1 MLNRFH
7 KIRNWEY
14 WPAYV
19 VYTPAFIYWVGQ
31 AIRFRSAT
39 FYRWVNP
46 AIPNGGLHG
55 DSKKEIY
62 DLLPEWSFPKTTLV
76 RKEQAFDSKQIL
88 QEMGLEFPVLLKP
101 DIGCRGVDV
110 KRVNSH
116 EEILDYHQGSEKDYL
131 IQEWIDL
138 PNELGLFYC
147 KIPGEKRG
155 RITGLTLKSFLTVTG
170 DGRSSI
176 KDLLQKAPR
185 SRMQI
190 EKLEKTFNLN
200 VILRLN
206 ENKCMVPYGNHN
218 RGTQFINGNQYI
230 SPALEEYFENLLGGI
245 PGFHYG
251 RLDIRYNTI
260 EELEQGLNFKI
271 IELNGAKSE
280 PTHIYDTSTSFWK
293 GQREIFRHLQLFM
306 CIVEKNRI

>member
-14 WPAYV
+14 WPVYV

-62 DLLPEWSFPKTTLV
+62 DLLPQWSFPKTTLV
-76 RKEQAFDSKQIL
+76 RKEQAFDSKHIL
-88 QEMGLEFPVLLKP
+88 QEMGLQFPVLLKP

-116 EEILDYHQGSEKDYL
+116 EEIREYHQASEKDYL

-155 RITGLTLKSFLTVTG
+155 RITGITLKSFLTVTG

-176 KDLLQKAPR
+176 KDLLQKDPR

-190 EKLEKTFNLN
+190 EKLEKTIDLN
-200 VILRLN
+200 VILPLN

-218 RGTQFINGNQYI
+218 RGTQFINGNQFI
-230 SPALEEYFENLLGGI
+230 TSALEKYFENLLGSI

-251 RLDIRYNTI
+251 RLDIRYNTL